1 MDYTCK
7 CKTRKYKTLI
17 IKHWYNHP
25 KIRHNKIFYDPLPR
39 KGNKNKFKKKKKR
52 NLFQL
57 YNFCTMKDTN

>member
-39 KGNKNKFKKKKKR
+39 KGNKNKLKKKKKEPISA
-52 NLFQL
+52 L
-57 YNFCTMKDTN
+57 